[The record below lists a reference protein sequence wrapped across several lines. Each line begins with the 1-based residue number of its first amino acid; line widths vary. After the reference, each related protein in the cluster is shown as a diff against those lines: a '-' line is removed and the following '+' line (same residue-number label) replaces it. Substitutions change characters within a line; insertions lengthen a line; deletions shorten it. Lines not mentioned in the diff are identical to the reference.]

1 MDSFG
6 CIIHDFQVY
15 CKGRGTFCRDLR
27 RTERMWQELY
37 STENNLS
44 QTLDKNRF
52 LWYDIC
58 ICMAKPCEKM
68 GEYTPVCCGRYGN
81 QSRSKT
87 HRQDVSGQ
95 MLSPKITRRRF
106 YGRPGR
112 GYRLLYQ
119 PQPTNFIS
127 MEYGISVCTPYALQ
141 VCLFASETVRDL
153 IFFRRFRYLYAYLY
167 CYYTSFRRKYSS

>member
-1 MDSFG
+1 MYYTRFSGILQGQGELFAGICGGRNACGRNDIVQKTIRSKPLTKIVFCG
-6 CIIHDFQVY
+6 IISVSAYH
-15 CKGRGTFCRDLR
+15 KL
-27 RTERMWQELY
+27 
-37 STENNLS
+37 
-44 QTLDKNRF
+44 
-52 LWYDIC
+52 
-58 ICMAKPCEKM
+58 CEKM
-68 GEYTPVCCGRYGN
+68 GEHTPVCCGRSPHD
-81 QSRSKT
+81 SRSKT

-95 MLSPKITRRRF
+95 ILSPRITRRRF

-153 IFFRRFRYLYAYLY
+153 MFFRRFRYLIA
-167 CYYTSFRRKYSS
+167 